1 MGISSD
7 VVTPARS
14 SSNGR
19 IEPRWG
25 AINATDAA
33 VVLGARNLGAAI
45 TSDLLER
52 GVRVATVARTQG
64 DLDLLEGGGAV
75 PLQADAADAEQL
87 GEALAEA
94 AAQIGPLDLIV
105 NAVSA
110 TRPPDDGS
118 GFGGGPLIFASM
130 AGFEGWTVQVARQ
143 AFVALKVGA
152 RALHGRGGTIVQVVG
167 GPARRAN
174 PERGLMA
181 AGGAAVRALTHAAA
195 QELRADGIHVALLIV
210 DGIIASPKTAQMIRG
225 MAPEALVRQQDV
237 IEAVRFLAAQS
248 ARGMTHEL
256 VITPVGDRW
265 LP

>member
-1 MGISSD
+1 MGISSN
-7 VVTPARS
+7 VETAVRS
-14 SSNGR
+14 SSNGASDAQ
-19 IEPRWG
+19 WG

-52 GVRVATVARTQG
+52 GVRVATVARTRS
-64 DLDLLEGGGAV
+64 DSEPLERGGAV
-75 PLQADAADAEQL
+75 LLQADAADPEQL
-87 GEALAEA
+87 GQALATA

-110 TRPPDDGS
+110 IRPPDDGS
-118 GFGGGPLIFASM
+118 GFGGGPLISASM
-130 AGFEGWTVQVARQ
+130 AGFEGWTVPVARQ
-143 AFVALKVGA
+143 ALVALKVGA

-167 GPARRAN
+167 APARRAN

-195 QELRADGIHVALLIV
+195 QELRGEGIHVALLIV
-210 DGIIASPKTAQMIRG
+210 DGIIASAKTAQMSRT
-225 MAPEALVRQQDV
+225 MAPEALVRQADV
-237 IEAVRFLAAQS
+237 TEAVCFLAAQS

-256 VITPVGDRW
+256 VITPAGDRW